1 MKQTRASRGRS
12 QGFTLV
18 EMLIVIIIVGILAGM
33 MIISIGPAT
42 DKAEATR
49 IASDMRSVKTACV
62 MYYADNGEWPEEINA
77 SFDKYL
83 DVPISGNDDFSLSTS
98 ENVLWLGYS
107 GGKLAD
113 GNGVS
118 ERLTA
123 MAKET
128 GLYASASA
136 EPDDPDYS
144 GGAEVFM
151 IVKK

>member
-18 EMLIVIIIVGILAGM
+18 EMLIVIIIIGILAGM
-33 MIISIGPAT
+33 MMVSTGPAT
-42 DKAEATR
+42 DKAESTR

-62 MYYADNGEWPEEINA
+62 MYYADSGEWPEEINA

-83 DVPISGNDDFSLSTS
+83 DVPISDNDDFSLSTA
-98 ENVLWLGYS
+98 ENVLWLSYS
-107 GGKLAD
+107 GGKLAE